1 VKNLP
6 NFYYEKKI
14 VEKGYEVIAG
24 LDEAGRGSLAGPLVC
39 AAAVFR
45 GSFSEIVKQAS
56 KDGIKINDSKKLTE
70 GERKKAY
77 SWIRKNAFS
86 FGVGVSSVSE
96 INRYGIAK
104 ATFSGF
110 RRAIR
115 EVEKRVRRRVNF
127 ILIDAFYVP
136 YIGGIRMPKKTTRKA
151 NRKTKKVKIEGGQ
164 LAIIH
169 GDEKSFS
176 IAAASIIAKVYRDKI
191 MKKMSRLAAYKK
203 YNWEKNKGY
212 GTSDHLLALKKFGL
226 TKEHRPSFIHLK
238 P

>member
-1 VKNLP
+1 MRKFP
-6 NFYYEKKI
+6 NFYYEKLVLK
-14 VEKGYEVIAG
+14 KGHILIAG

-45 GSFSEIVKQAS
+45 GNFSEIVKQAS
-56 KDGIKINDSKKLTE
+56 KDGIRINDSKKLTE

-115 EVEKRVRRRVNF
+115 EVEKRALRRVNF
-127 ILIDAFYVP
+127 ILVDAFYVP
-136 YIGGIRMPKKTTRKA
+136 YIDGIRMPKKTIRKA

-176 IAAASIIAKVYRDKI
+176 IAAASIIAKVYRDRL

>member
-1 VKNLP
+1 MKSLP

-14 VEKGYEVIAG
+14 LKKGYKVIAG
-24 LDEAGRGSLAGPLVC
+24 LDEAGRGALAGPLVC
-39 AAAVFR
+39 AAVVFK
-45 GSFSEIVKQAS
+45 GNFSEIIKQAS
-56 KDGIKINDSKKLTE
+56 KDQVKINDSKKLTE
-70 GERKKAY
+70 NKRKEAY

-115 EVEKRVRRRVNF
+115 EVEKRAGRRVNF

-136 YIGGIRMPKKTTRKA
+136 YIEGIRMPKKTIRKA
-151 NRKTKKVKIEGGQ
+151 NRRTKKVKIEGRQ

-191 MKKMSRLAAYKK
+191 MKKISRLAAYKK

-226 TKEHRPSFIHLK
+226 TKEHRSSFIHLK
-238 P
+238 S

>member
-1 VKNLP
+1 MVSLP

-14 VEKGYEVIAG
+14 LKKGYKIIAG

-39 AAAVFR
+39 AAVVFK
-45 GSFSEIVKQAS
+45 GSFSEILKQAS
-56 KDGIKINDSKKLTE
+56 RDGIKINDSKKLTE
-70 GERKKAY
+70 AERERSY

-96 INRYGIAK
+96 INRYGISK

-115 EVEKRVRRRVNF
+115 EVEKRAGRRVNF

-136 YIGGIRMPKKTTRKA
+136 YIAGIKMPRKMVRKA

-164 LAIIH
+164 LAIVH

-176 IAAASIIAKVYRDKI
+176 IAAASIIAKVYRDRL
-191 MKKMSRLAAYKK
+191 MKRLSCIAAYKR
-203 YNWEKNKGY
+203 YNWGKNKGY
-212 GTSDHLLALKKFGL
+212 GTQDHLLALKKFGL
-226 TKEHRPSFIHLK
+226 TKEHRSSFIHLK
-238 P
+238 S